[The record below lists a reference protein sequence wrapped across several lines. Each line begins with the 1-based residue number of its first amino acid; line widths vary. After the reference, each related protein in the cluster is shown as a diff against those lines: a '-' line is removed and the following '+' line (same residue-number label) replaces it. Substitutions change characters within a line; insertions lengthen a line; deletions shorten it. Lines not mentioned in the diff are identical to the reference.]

1 MVDVLVVETV
11 NGCTYVQRGTFT
23 YKKKTDIAPGK
34 NGSYSTLLVE
44 GFM

>member
-23 YKKKTDIAPGK
+23 YKKTDIAPGK
-34 NGSYSTLLVE
+34 NGSYSTLVE